1 MLYIFLLVL
10 IGVVFRAWLTFNTIS
25 SGDMGFFYKEHI
37 LNYFNV
43 PFMWETFRNL
53 GFGGNAALSQGVYF
67 YNLPLGMLGNYL
79 DFGIIERIIWFWPI
93 LLIGFL
99 SPLFLASATKLFPK
113 KFFPLATLIY
123 FLNTYFFIIM
133 GGGQITV
140 VLGYITIPVAFA
152 LFIDAINNFKFFK
165 ILLFSLVFTSLI
177 LFDFRFVYMFTVIL
191 LLYTFFCC
199 ITITSLS
206 GILIFF

>member
-79 DFGIIERIIWFWPI
+79 DFGIIERIIWF
-93 LLIGFL
+93 LYSYGRRTDYS
-99 SPLFLASATKLFPK
+99 SPRVYCYSFSFCV
-113 KFFPLATLIY
+113 IY
-123 FLNTYFFIIM
+123 
-133 GGGQITV
+133 
-140 VLGYITIPVAFA
+140 
-152 LFIDAINNFKFFK
+152 
-165 ILLFSLVFTSLI
+165 
-177 LFDFRFVYMFTVIL
+177 
-191 LLYTFFCC
+191 
-199 ITITSLS
+199 
-206 GILIFF
+206 